1 MPHGYY
7 YFMEEKL
14 MTREE
19 VMEYLRISRS
29 SLYWLMKKKAFPYIR
44 LERKLL
50 FKKSDV
56 DAFLEKHLVK

>member
-1 MPHGYY
+1 
-7 YFMEEKL
+7 

-19 VMEYLRISRS
+19 VMEYLRISRT

-50 FKKSDV
+50 FKKSDI
-56 DAFLEKHLVK
+56 DAYLEKHLVK